1 MDFKGFPNLVSL
13 WKGII
18 RVDYSLVNNINSGVD
33 YDDYRIVTIKD
44 SKYSYADNAQLDNTD
59 GQIDF
64 PNEIVIFIVGNK
76 ILERMRCTVVKGYK
90 EKPHKKLRS
99 YDTFKSLYCKGF
111 ILEPVSGSD
120 TKKVE
125 GSLGLLQF
133 DNEFGSE
140 ITFDRIGMHIFTSGS
155 QTSNITF
162 IRHQR
167 KSVTA
172 AFISSKDKPI
182 IAYINS
188 KDKMLRLFSNDLGT
202 NLSQVDINKQNSEH
216 FNPMTTKSAIDILK
230 KRLATGE
237 ISKEEYYQLRR
248 IILEDENHTSNWI

>member
-1 MDFKGFPNLVSL
+1 VDFKGFPKLVSL
-13 WKGII
+13 WKGIV
-18 RVDYSLVNNINSGVD
+18 RVDYSLVANINSGLD

-64 PNEIVIFIVGNK
+64 PNEIVIFIIGNK
-76 ILERMRCTVVKGYK
+76 ILERMWCTAIKGYK
-90 EKPHKKLRS
+90 EKPRKKLRS

-111 ILEPVSGSD
+111 ILDPVSAND
-120 TKKVE
+120 TKEVE
-125 GSLGLLQF
+125 ACLGLLQF

-140 ITFDRIGMHIFTSGS
+140 ITFDQIGMHIFTSGS
-155 QTSNITF
+155 QTSNMTF
-162 IRHQR
+162 IRNQR

-172 AFISSKDKPI
+172 TFISSKDKPI

-188 KDKMLRLFSNDLGT
+188 RHKMLRFFSDDLGT
-202 NLSQVDINKQNSEH
+202 KLSQVDVNKQNTQS
-216 FNPMTTKSAIDILK
+216 FNPMTKKSAIDILK

-248 IILEDENHTSNWI
+248 IIQEDEDHTSNWI